1 MWKQLTID
9 DLKKILSDDEVEK
22 INEISTADPNVV
34 QNVIDIVADTWRG
47 SFRAKSYEVDVRPHY
62 TPEEYA
68 YWILVHARYAIWT
81 RFPNSPAYAL
91 DEARTKEYENA
102 LSFLETPSI
111 GTSKPNYT
119 GDPEAE
125 EEAKKEWK
133 TDSAIGV
140 QFQRFGSCAF
150 FSGNEV
156 KSIW

>member
-1 MWKQLTID
+1 MWKRLKIE
-9 DLKKILSDDEVEK
+9 DLKKILSDDETEK
-22 INEISTADPNVV
+22 LEEISTTSPD
-34 QNVIDIVADTWRG
+34 VIQDVLDLVADSWRG
-47 SFRAKSYEVDVRPHY
+47 AWQAKGYQVDVRDHY
-62 TPEEYA
+62 VAPEYT
-68 YWILVHARYAIWT
+68 YFVLVHARYAIWT

-91 DEARTKEYENA
+91 DEARKAEYDKA
-102 LSFLETPSI
+102 LELLKSPYI
-111 GTSKPNYT
+111 GTSKPDYT

>member
-1 MWKQLTID
+1 M
-9 DLKKILSDDEVEK
+9 
-22 INEISTADPNVV
+22 ADAWRGAW
-34 QNVIDIVADTWRG
+34 QAKGYQIDIRDHFVAP
-47 SFRAKSYEVDVRPHY
+47 EY
-62 TPEEYA
+62 TY
-68 YWILVHARYAIWT
+68 YVLVHARYAIWT

-91 DEARTKEYENA
+91 DEARKAEYDKA
-102 LSFLETPSI
+102 LELLKSPYI
-111 GTSKPNYT
+111 GTSKPDYS

-133 TDSAIGV
+133 SDSAIGV

>member
-1 MWKQLTID
+1 MWKHLTVD

-47 SFRAKSYEVDVRPHY
+47 SFRAKSYVVDVRQHY
-62 TPEEYA
+62 TPEEYT
-68 YWILVHARYAIWT
+68 YWILVHARYALWT
-81 RFPNSPAYAL
+81 RFPNSPAFAL
-91 DEARTKEYENA
+91 DEARTKEYEKA
-102 LSFLETPSI
+102 MSFLENPSI
-111 GTSKPNYT
+111 GTSKPDYS

-133 TDSAIGV
+133 SDSAIGV